1 MVGVRCCD
9 YKRISLGEARYEDAR
24 IAGRN
29 DHDLVSH
36 ASSIEHVCE
45 IGWRTSSPQ
54 RLRRPRAGFQ
64 WCQWALRVSITPNP
78 EPDGSAFDCVGC
90 SMSREA
96 RSRELNFGGGA
107 AASQHARLCR
117 SSVEAKRGSNPHQ

>member
-36 ASSIEHVCE
+36 ASSISHVCE
-45 IGWRTSSPQ
+45 IWMASPH
-54 RLRRPRAGFQ
+54 PRSGYA
-64 WCQWALRVSITPNP
+64 
-78 EPDGSAFDCVGC
+78 
-90 SMSREA
+90 A
-96 RSRELNFGGGA
+96 RGP
-107 AASQHARLCR
+107 
-117 SSVEAKRGSNPHQ
+117 GSNGANERCGYRLPRTRNLMAQP

>member
-45 IGWRTSSPQ
+45 IGWRHLIPAAAA
-54 RLRRPRAGFQ
+54 PPAG
-64 WCQWALRVSITPNP
+64 RVPMAPMSAAGIDYP
-78 EPDGSAFDCVGC
+78 EPGT
-90 SMSREA
+90 
-96 RSRELNFGGGA
+96 
-107 AASQHARLCR
+107 
-117 SSVEAKRGSNPHQ
+117 